1 MYNLV
6 VADDHTLVRQGV
18 RRIIEEGGVYKVV
31 GETGDGAGI
40 IPLIRRL
47 NPDMIILDISLPNL
61 RGIEAIRKIIK
72 INKKIKILIL
82 TMHKNEE
89 YVYESLTN
97 GAHGY
102 LLKEDADSELIKAIG
117 MIQSDKLYISSSFSS
132 DIIKGLV
139 QRKNNKGVRSPFNIL
154 SAREREVLKL
164 LTEGNTSKMIAGQL
178 SISTRTVEHHR
189 LNIMKK
195 LKISNVA
202 KLVQYSIKAGLI
214 DLA

>member
-1 MYNLV
+1 MYNIV
-6 VADDHTLVRQGV
+6 IADDHTLVRQGL
-18 RRIIEEGGVYKVV
+18 RRIIEEGGAYEVV
-31 GETGDGAGI
+31 GETGDGNEI
-40 IPLIRRL
+40 VSLIRRL
-47 NPDMIILDISLPNL
+47 APDMIILDISLPNL
-61 RGIEAIRKIIK
+61 RGIEAIPKIIK

-102 LLKEDADSELIKAIG
+102 LLKDDADSELIKAIRL
-117 MIQSDKLYISSSFSS
+117 IQSDKIYISSSFSS

-139 QRKNNKGVRSPFNIL
+139 QRKNHKSVKSQFSII

-164 LTEGNTSKMIAGQL
+164 LAEGNSSKKIAGQL

-195 LKISNVA
+195 LKISNIA
-202 KLVQYSIKAGLI
+202 NLVQYAIKAGLI

>member
-6 VADDHTLVRQGV
+6 VADDHTLVRQGL
-18 RRIIEEGGVYKVV
+18 RRIIEEGGAYKVV

-47 NPDMIILDISLPNL
+47 IPDMIILDISLPNL

-102 LLKEDADSELIKAIG
+102 LLKEDADSELIKAIS

-139 QRKNNKGVRSPFNIL
+139 QRKNHKSVKSQFRIL
-154 SAREREVLKL
+154 SVREREVLKL
-164 LTEGNTSKMIAGQL
+164 LAEGNSSKKIAGQL

-195 LKISNVA
+195 LKISNIA
-202 KLVQYSIKAGLI
+202 SLVQYAIKAGLV

>member
-6 VADDHTLVRQGV
+6 IADDHTLVRQGL
-18 RRIIEEGGVYKVV
+18 RRIIEESGAYKIV
-31 GETGDGAGI
+31 GETGDGAEI
-40 IPLIRRL
+40 VSLIRRL
-47 NPDMIILDISLPNL
+47 APDMIILDISLPNL

-72 INKKIKILIL
+72 VNKKIKILIL

-102 LLKEDADSELIKAIG
+102 LLKEDADSELIKAIS

-139 QRKNNKGVRSPFNIL
+139 QRKNNKSVMSPFSIL

-164 LTEGNTSKMIAGQL
+164 LTEGNSSKKIASQL

-202 KLVQYSIKAGLI
+202 NLVQYALKTGLI
-214 DLA
+214 DLV